1 MEYGLCFTQLSGE
14 GLVDVCVFQLQVRG
28 IALSS
33 ARSDLG
39 SKGISRSL
47 PIVHKFGSGRNDGQ
61 SSERVWDGALHD
73 VFQVE

>member
-1 MEYGLCFTQLSGE
+1 M
-14 GLVDVCVFQLQVRG
+14 DVCVFQLQVRG

-47 PIVHKFGSGRNDGQ
+47 PMVHKFGSGRNDGQ
-61 SSERVWDGALHD
+61 SSGKSLGWRTARCISSRIK
-73 VFQVE
+73 